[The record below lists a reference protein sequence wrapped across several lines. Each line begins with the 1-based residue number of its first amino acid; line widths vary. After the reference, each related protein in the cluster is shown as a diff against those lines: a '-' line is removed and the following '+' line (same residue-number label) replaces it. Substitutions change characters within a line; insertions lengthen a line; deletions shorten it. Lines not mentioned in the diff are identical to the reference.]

1 MQQAIRRDRSERAKR
16 TKRWRDGSRRA
27 AASEQE
33 DLPRRKVTR
42 ELERDHSTE
51 RRTTDIER
59 LADRELTSESRR
71 VLRQRLVWIRG
82 QSPSDRSNVT
92 NSTLRIEETFV
103 SADARQD
110 EKRQRHASIVTN
122 NRARSH

>member
-1 MQQAIRRDRSERAKR
+1 MA
-16 TKRWRDGSRRA
+16 
-27 AASEQE
+27 
-33 DLPRRKVTR
+33 R

-82 QSPSDRSNVT
+82 QNPSDRSNVT

-103 SADARQD
+103 SADA
-110 EKRQRHASIVTN
+110 
-122 NRARSH
+122 